1 MRMKFVLLGVFSLLF
16 SVSIHAIEKQIVLH
30 SHCLEF
36 EDQWTKDYRSL
47 EIIPTATHDRNQV
60 SIYSEKEL
68 EGVLIRVTDSL
79 GSVLFEQE
87 LNSLIGQY
95 TFQLPA
101 SGNGFL
107 TLDIITS
114 TEQYE
119 GDFSLK

>member
-1 MRMKFVLLGVFSLLF
+1 MKNLFFLICGLLF
-16 SVSIHAIEKQIVLH
+16 CMNSMADGLYISLYPKGESATRD
-30 SHCLEF
+30 F
-36 EDQWTKDYRSL
+36 RSL

-68 EGVLIRVTDSL
+68 ESVLIRVTDSL

-101 SGNGFL
+101 SGNGCL